1 MDEVN
6 PTPPIIAIKSESI
19 HFKRGSVI
27 AQSCFKFIYFMYKLY
42 EYVIYIYFRHNVQ
55 FVTVQNESIV
65 QHIPYMSNKHAH
77 NRKTLLIYDQVIKK
91 ANSSPKYI
99 LNNSACVF

>member
-1 MDEVN
+1 MDEV
-6 PTPPIIAIKSESI
+6 PPPPIITIKSESI

-42 EYVIYIYFRHNVQ
+42 VIYIYFQHNVQ

-77 NRKTLLIYDQVIKK
+77 NRKTLVYL
-91 ANSSPKYI
+91 
-99 LNNSACVF
+99 